1 MTAYRAYDPGQEIAD
16 AAAQTPGA
24 AAIRTACSSSASW
37 SRCEA
42 TATLD
47 QRSKLVF
54 HARSTMLCGGRLS
67 VDCQEALGQSFSWER
82 NRSVREP
89 P

>member
-1 MTAYRAYDPGQEIAD
+1 MRPHRRQ
-16 AAAQTPGA
+16 GA
-24 AAIRTACSSSASW
+24 AAIHTACSSSASW

-54 HARSTMLCGGRLS
+54 SCPKHDACGGRLS

>member
-1 MTAYRAYDPGQEIAD
+1 MRPHRLQ
-16 AAAQTPGA
+16 GA

-54 HARSTMLCGGRLS
+54 HAEARCLWRPAVRGLSGGARPVLLVGTQS
-67 VDCQEALGQSFSWER
+67 VGA
-82 NRSVREP
+82 
-89 P
+89 